1 MNFNELHYY
10 EDAAI
15 SIKSRAQYAADFVRR
30 VYAAYSGVSAC
41 VRVCPRMSAPL
52 SAADDVRGGQK
63 SPPRTPRRSLPIRAD
78 PSGYAADSDVSAADW
93 RTVRRGLPLKKS
105 AADYVRRMTSF
116 GQYTPR
122 TVYAANYVRRVR
134 KFAAHNVRG
143 VHCSPLSACVRLRPP
158 ALLPLVIGSRINAS
172 VQNAYD

>member
-1 MNFNELHYY
+1 MNL
-10 EDAAI
+10 
-15 SIKSRAQYAADFVRR
+15 AQYAADFVRR

-63 SPPRTPRRSLPIRAD
+63 SPPRTPRRSPPIRAD

-122 TVYAANYVRRVR
+122 TMYAANDVRRVQ
-134 KFAAHNVRG
+134 KYAAHNVRRG
-143 VHCSPLSACVRLRPP
+143 HRRLQADRGEQCTPRT
-158 ALLPLVIGSRINAS
+158 VCHVWGRKSIS
-172 VQNAYD
+172 VK

>member
-1 MNFNELHYY
+1 MPLLPVFQ
-10 EDAAI
+10 I
-15 SIKSRAQYAADFVRR
+15 SLIFSQQSCHFKYWAQYAADFVRR

-41 VRVCPRMSAPL
+41 VRLCPRMSAPL

-63 SPPRTPRRSLPIRAD
+63 SPPRTPPRSPPIRAD

-122 TVYAANYVRRVR
+122 TMYAANDVRRVQ
-134 KFAAHNVRG
+134 KYAAHNVRRG
-143 VHCSPLSACVRLRPP
+143 HRRLQADRGEQCTPRT
-158 ALLPLVIGSRINAS
+158 VCHVWGRKSIF
-172 VQNAYD
+172 VK